1 MKDNLLFSCYFL
13 PCLRIRLLLEIHL
26 VQYTIHFINVF
37 VTMMIVTTVKAK
49 EAMQF
54 ITTKKNILNKMYNL
68 DKLRK

>member
-1 MKDNLLFSCYFL
+1 MHYIDD
-13 PCLRIRLLLEIHL
+13 
-26 VQYTIHFINVF
+26 F

-49 EAMQF
+49 DAMQF